1 MRLILFFLL
10 TVNFIY
16 SQDDNATVPNEFR
29 AVWVASVANIS
40 WPSQPGLDSKT
51 QKEEAIQIIEN
62 AKKGNLNTIEISN
75 YLDMEVIITAR
86 VDFFAGFGQFQ
97 LNVIDISEYGDGYL
111 KREIEELK
119 KKLSSE
125 GIFSNKKEIPKFPGK
140 IGILTASNS
149 HALKDVCSKF
159 EEKYPLASLRV
170 YPTLVQ
176 GNNAPSNLIRQMKR
190 INSDG
195 DIDVI
200 LIVRGGGSLQDL
212 MAFNNEAV
220 VREISKS
227 NIPTITGI
235 GHEPDTTLSDY
246 ASDLSKETPTAA
258 AVAAVPDIQIIK
270 SNLLQLDIS
279 LGRTI
284 FKRLESLSD
293 KLINVSSLFKMNA
306 PYKKLISFSKN
317 FESYST
323 QLKNTVNLVLTRKHV
338 VLENQLNN
346 QTKTLKN
353 INQANTDTAGN
364 VKKYRKTILN
374 NLCNKLSQLDQ
385 LVKLK
390 SQRIYQINP
399 KNILK
404 KGYAI
409 IRNEKDKIIK
419 DSATAK
425 QHKNLLIEMV
435 DGQFEAERK
444 DKKGLL

>member
-1 MRLILFFLL
+1 MKIYNVSELNTEAREVILASFEYPISVKGEISDLRSSRGHQYFKLRDPL
-10 TVNFIY
+10 SGSTV
-16 SQDDNATVPNEFR
+16 SCVL
-29 AVWVASVANIS
+29 W
-40 WPSQPGLDSKT
+40 
-51 QKEEAIQIIEN
+51 
-62 AKKGNLNTIEISN
+62 KGNLNTIEISN

-125 GIFSNKKEIPKFPGK
+125 GIFSNKKEIPKFPEK

-149 HALKDVCSKF
+149 HALKDVCSKL

-195 DIDVI
+195 DINVI

-235 GHEPDTTLSDY
+235 GHEPDITLSDY

-306 PYKKLISFSKN
+306 PYKKLISYSKN
-317 FESYST
+317 FESYSI

-353 INQANTDTAGN
+353 INQANTDTADN
-364 VKKYRKTILN
+364 IKKYRKTILN
-374 NLCNKLSQLDQ
+374 NLSNKLSQLDQ

-409 IRNEKDKIIK
+409 IRDEKDKIIK

-425 QHKNLLIEMV
+425 HHKNLLIEMV

-444 DKKGLL
+444 DKKGLI